1 LITKKRADY
10 ILFKQGVNLLNL
22 KAHLEIEDIK
32 EILSIKAS
40 MNRGVLSDTLRYN
53 FPSVIPVA
61 RPLVSF
67 EGIADPNWLTG
78 FVDGEGFFYVGVLKS
93 KTTKCGF
100 SVSIEFSV
108 SQHIRDELLLSKFI
122 EYLSCGNISKK
133 STRPDSV
140 IFMVRKFSDIKEKLI
155 PFFQKFPLQG
165 VKSMDFLDFCQVV
178 KIIED
183 KSHLTFEGLKKIRSL
198 KSGMN
203 KGRIFD

>member
-1 LITKKRADY
+1 
-10 ILFKQGVNLLNL
+10 
-22 KAHLEIEDIK
+22 
-32 EILSIKAS
+32 
-40 MNRGVLSDTLRYN
+40 
-53 FPSVIPVA
+53 
-61 RPLVSF
+61 
-67 EGIADPNWLTG
+67 
-78 FVDGEGFFYVGVLKS
+78 VLKS